1 MHKELQAKTLEL
13 AKKYRHDRVT
23 EHHVLLAWL
32 MSNTALE
39 FAGKD
44 VARANTQLDV
54 RDLPDKG
61 LVEKSNDPAISIT
74 ETGRLWL
81 QRAMKEYDNVESI
94 QELIAVLKIRTD
106 DVPDI
111 GDVVPNKSKP
121 KASTAVK
128 SKAAKAAAADEGQT
142 ILNEALAELDALI
155 GQESVKARVQTLI
168 HQQKVNK
175 ALRDQGGTPPTAGL
189 NLIFAGS
196 PGTGKTTVARIL
208 ARIYKGLGLLDSGH
222 LVETSQ
228 VDLIGQYVGHTGQ
241 KTQEKIDEALNG
253 ILFIDEAYSLVDQ
266 HDRQSYG
273 KEAINVLVA
282 NMDNHQ
288 SDLAVIAAGYTVPM
302 LNFVKSNPGLQ
313 SRFTT
318 TLHFEDYTARELTL
332 ILGKMA
338 EDHGIKLTD
347 EVAHLVNRHFQR
359 NVTTGANGNGR
370 YARKLFL
377 RMFEMMSIRAMEDG
391 VIEPHEIEAFWPED
405 VPANLESTGKTR
417 DIDAV
422 MAELNGLVGL
432 TAVKEKINNLIN
444 LAKARKVADDAGL
457 PMVEFN
463 LNLVFAGDPGTG
475 KTTVARLVA
484 EAYQALGVLPRGHL
498 VETGRGDLVAEFVGQ
513 TAIKTQGK
521 IDEASGGVLFIDEA
535 YSLIDGGNGHSYGQ
549 EALTTLVQ
557 EMENHRGEFAV
568 IVAGYKDEMKFFVE
582 ANPGLKSRF
591 DEHIFF
597 PNFTKEELLSMFLTI
612 AESKQIT
619 VSPEV
624 KTAIANHLNNNSTG
638 GSDGNGRYIRKLFD
652 RMHESL
658 VGRAA
663 KADFDLTVMTAFDP
677 SDVPAKLH
685 EGGAP
690 TIGFN

>member
-23 EHHVLLAWL
+23 EHHILLAWL
-32 MSNTALE
+32 MSNTEME

-44 VARANTQLDV
+44 VARANAQLAV

-74 ETGRLWL
+74 ENGRAWL
-81 QRAMKEYDNVESI
+81 QRAMKEFDNIESI
-94 QELIAVLKIRTD
+94 QELIALLKIRTD

-111 GDVVPNKSKP
+111 ADVVPHKSKP

-128 SKAAKAAAADEGQT
+128 SKATKAAAADEGQA

-175 ALRDQGGTPPTAGL
+175 ALREQGGTPPSAGL
-189 NLIFAGS
+189 NLVFAGS

-208 ARIYKGLGLLDSGH
+208 ARIYQGLGLLDSGH

-228 VDLIGQYVGHTGQ
+228 VDLIGQYVGQTAQ

-253 ILFIDEAYSLVDQ
+253 ILFIDEAYALVDQ
-266 HDRQSYG
+266 HERQSYG

-318 TLHFEDYTARELTL
+318 TLHFEDYSARELTL

-338 EDHGIKLTD
+338 ADHGIKLTD
-347 EVAHLVNRHFQR
+347 EVAHLVTRHFQR

-422 MAELNGLVGL
+422 MAELNSLVGL
-432 TAVKEKINNLIN
+432 NAVKDKINNLIN

-484 EAYQALGVLPRGHL
+484 EAYQALGVLPRGQL
-498 VETGRGDLVAEFVGQ
+498 VETGRSDLVAEFVGQ
-513 TAIKTQGK
+513 TAIKTLGK

-535 YSLIDGGNGHSYGQ
+535 YSLIDGGHGHSYGQ

-557 EMENHRGEFAV
+557 EMENRRGEFAV

-597 PNFTKEELLSMFLTI
+597 PNFTKDELLSMFLTI
-612 AESKQIT
+612 AESKQIA

-652 RMHESL
+652 RMHENL

-663 KADFDLTVMTAFDP
+663 KADFDLAVMTTFDP

>member
-1 MHKELQAKTLEL
+1 MQKELQAKTLEL

-32 MSNTALE
+32 MSNTTMD

-44 VARANTQLDV
+44 VARANTQLAV
-54 RDLPDKG
+54 RDLLDKG
-61 LVEKSNDPAISIT
+61 LVEKSNAHEISIT
-74 ETGRLWL
+74 ESGRLWL
-81 QRAMKEYDNVESI
+81 QRALKEYDNPESI
-94 QELIAVLKIRTD
+94 QELIGLLKIRTD
-106 DVPDI
+106 DIPDI
-111 GDVVPNKSKP
+111 TDILPQKSKP

-128 SKAAKAAAADEGQT
+128 SKARKAELEAAEKT

-155 GQESVKARVQTLI
+155 GQDSVKARVHTLI
-168 HQQKVNK
+168 QQEKVNR
-175 ALRDQGGTPPTAGL
+175 AFREQGGTPPVAGL

-208 ARIYKGLGLLDSGH
+208 ARIYQGLGLLESGH

-241 KTQEKIDEALNG
+241 KTQDKIDEALGG
-253 ILFIDEAYSLVDQ
+253 ILFIDEAYSLAESQ
-266 HDRQSYG
+266 GSFG

-282 NMDNHQ
+282 NMDNHRT
-288 SDLAVIAAGYTVPM
+288 DLAVIAAGYTAPM
-302 LNFVKSNPGLQ
+302 LDFVKSNPGLQ

-318 TLHFEDYTARELTL
+318 TVHFEDYSAKELTL
-332 ILGKMA
+332 ILAKMA
-338 EDHGIKLTD
+338 TDHGIKLTD
-347 EVAHLVNRHFQR
+347 EVSAIVTRHFQR
-359 NVTTGANGNGR
+359 NVTNGAQGNGR

-391 VIEPHEIEAFWPED
+391 VIEAHEIEAFQVQD
-405 VPANLESTGKTR
+405 VPANLESTGR
-417 DIDAV
+417 VRNIDEV
-422 MAELNGLVGL
+422 MTELNSLVGL
-432 TAVKEKINNLIN
+432 SAVKNKISQLIN
-444 LAKARKVADDAGL
+444 LAKARKIADDAGL
-457 PMVEFN
+457 PLVEFN

-484 EAYQALGVLPRGHL
+484 EAYQALAVLPRGQL
-498 VETGRGDLVAEFVGQ
+498 VETGRSDLVASYHGQ
-513 TAIKTQGK
+513 TAQKTKDK

-535 YSLIDGGNGHSYGQ
+535 YSLVDGGNGSYGQ

-557 EMENHRGEFAV
+557 EMENRRGQFAV

-582 ANPGLKSRF
+582 SNPGLKSRF

-597 PNFTKEELLSMFLTI
+597 PNFSKEELLTMFLSV
-612 AESKQIT
+612 AESKQIV
-619 VSPEV
+619 VSPET
-624 KTAIANHLNNNSTG
+624 KTAVAHHLNNNPTG

-652 RMHESL
+652 RMHGNL
-658 VGRAA
+658 VSRAA
-663 KADFDLTVMTAFDP
+663 AADFDLAVMTAFDP
-677 SDVPAKLH
+677 SDVPAKLN

-690 TIGFN
+690 SVGFS